1 MVPELLPLDTSDIS
15 SNAWLAGFI
24 EGSGNF
30 YIRTTKNSNRI
41 RVSFEFSFMRGRNEI
56 FQNI

>member
-1 MVPELLPLDTSDIS
+1 MIPEVAPLDTSNLS
-15 SNAWLAGFI
+15 YNAWLAGFI

-30 YIRTTKNSNRI
+30 YIRTTKNSNRT
-41 RVSFEFSFMRGRNEI
+41 RVSFEFSFMRGRDEI